1 MIPFSITKYQLE
13 YANRLS
19 KNKALRNILLLSFA
33 VRLELLLQ
41 KNLQQVGQR
50 FKLSISNFITNIYY
64 LWYSVKLILYNFF
77 LATAFF
83 NQIKQVPWVSCKKQ

>member
-1 MIPFSITKYQLE
+1 MFDHRFLQHVMIPFSITKYKLE
-13 YANRLS
+13 HANHLS

-50 FKLSISNFITNIYY
+50 FKLFISNFIT
-64 LWYSVKLILYNFF
+64 
-77 LATAFF
+77 
-83 NQIKQVPWVSCKKQ
+83 

>member
-33 VRLELLLQ
+33 VRLEFTAAKRLSTGQ
-41 KNLQQVGQR
+41 SAVQV
-50 FKLSISNFITNIYY
+50 IY
-64 LWYSVKLILYNFF
+64 I
-77 LATAFF
+77 
-83 NQIKQVPWVSCKKQ
+83 

>member
-1 MIPFSITKYQLE
+1 MFDHRFLQHVMIPFSITKYQLE

-50 FKLSISNFITNIYY
+50 FELSISNFIT
-64 LWYSVKLILYNFF
+64 
-77 LATAFF
+77 
-83 NQIKQVPWVSCKKQ
+83 

>member
-1 MIPFSITKYQLE
+1 MFDHEFLQHVMIPFSITKYQLE
-13 YANRLS
+13 YANHLS

-50 FKLSISNFITNIYY
+50 FKLPISNFIT
-64 LWYSVKLILYNFF
+64 
-77 LATAFF
+77 
-83 NQIKQVPWVSCKKQ
+83 

>member
-1 MIPFSITKYQLE
+1 MFDHEFLQHVMIPFSITKYQLE

-41 KNLQQVGQR
+41 KNLQQVGQQ
-50 FKLSISNFITNIYY
+50 FKLFVSNFT
-64 LWYSVKLILYNFF
+64 
-77 LATAFF
+77 T
-83 NQIKQVPWVSCKKQ
+83 

>member
-1 MIPFSITKYQLE
+1 MFDHRFLQHVMIPFSITKYQLE

-19 KNKALRNILLLSFA
+19 KNKALRNILLLTFA

-50 FKLSISNFITNIYY
+50 FKLSISNFIT
-64 LWYSVKLILYNFF
+64 
-77 LATAFF
+77 
-83 NQIKQVPWVSCKKQ
+83 